1 MLKKELEMI
10 HAYYYGISKMRI
22 IWKDELEV
30 MDKKGEIKRIYE
42 IVYNEFNEKWY
53 YIKDKKENGY
63 IVKNRI
69 GAAYGANIM
78 EKYKNTYS
86 FCRLGTDL
94 IKIIDDG
101 IFPIVVK
108 VNKENFYNYYDK
120 ERNINNF
127 FFNSYY
133 CEEDRRY
140 SAVKSYRNKNEF
152 QRFDNELEAIKWCR
166 SFKYSTS
173 NIADK
178 RLIET
183 VYEDIN

>member
-1 MLKKELEMI
+1 MI

-42 IVYNEFNEKWY
+42 IVDNEFNEKWY

-152 QRFDNELEAIKWCR
+152 K
-166 SFKYSTS
+166 SFIQILKNMLLNIYTKYKT
-173 NIADK
+173 K
-178 RLIET
+178 KEKET
-183 VYEDIN
+183 KI